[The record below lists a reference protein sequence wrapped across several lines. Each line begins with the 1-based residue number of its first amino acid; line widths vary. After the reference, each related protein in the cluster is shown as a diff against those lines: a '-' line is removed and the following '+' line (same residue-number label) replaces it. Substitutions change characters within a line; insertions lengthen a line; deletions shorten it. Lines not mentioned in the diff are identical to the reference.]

1 MKKWETSSDDTY
13 KTIGLLLCGLD
24 GGRCG
29 HDHEDAVGQDGCD
42 DEQREQRVN
51 QDANGHTTYGVEGV

>member
-1 MKKWETSSDDTY
+1 MTFKR
-13 KTIGLLLCGLD
+13 IRFLLCGLD